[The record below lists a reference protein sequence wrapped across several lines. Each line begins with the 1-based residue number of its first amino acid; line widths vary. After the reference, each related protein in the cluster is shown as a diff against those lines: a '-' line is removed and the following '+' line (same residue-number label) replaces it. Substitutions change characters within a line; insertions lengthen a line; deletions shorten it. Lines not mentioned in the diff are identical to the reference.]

1 MQKKKLSVI
10 VFISV
15 IILILPLIA
24 MQFTDEITW
33 TLLDFVIAET
43 LLLGTSLMCEITI
56 RKVKKK
62 SYRIAICIALI
73 VVLLLIWA
81 ELAVGILEITFS
93 GN

>member
-1 MQKKKLSVI
+1 M
-10 VFISV
+10 
-15 IILILPLIA
+15 
-24 MQFTDEITW
+24 
-33 TLLDFVIAET
+33 LLNYLCGFCLHIQ
-43 LLLGTSLMCEITI
+43 
-56 RKVKKK
+56 VKKK